1 MNVPGGICKLDAMQQ
16 PPLVLFVLLA
26 VATCSGALAPE
37 SSQWAVDRGVKGAP
51 ALQPWAFVAPQVQS
65 TALGAAAGQ
74 RRPDVGNA
82 CMSARRRVLHQSVL
96 RMTDTGRKTVQDARS
111 AACRAI
117 RSALAAAGVPM
128 DRRDDEQVES
138 SRAKVDEFLLEV
150 GREVNAWVKEVQGT
164 EDARVDE
171 IGDSLDAVSEQLN
184 RGSSLQWGERA
195 SPSDRNVTMR
205 FSRKQMVRD
214 PSTKNLLISI
224 ERIRRRYE
232 QGVYQ
237 MTDKVRPWTQQEIV
251 DAVQSV
257 SDTITGEVNS
267 LSKLSGDWESTTESL
282 TEVIKPLSTE
292 EVEAFTSEVDV
303 RWKDVVQAAEEE
315 LRAGVERARYQ
326 LRRRT
331 KFRTVE
337 EEAAVCV
344 CVCVCVCARAAQ
356 ILKMCSLQ

>member
-1 MNVPGGICKLDAMQQ
+1 
-16 PPLVLFVLLA
+16 
-26 VATCSGALAPE
+26 
-37 SSQWAVDRGVKGAP
+37 
-51 ALQPWAFVAPQVQS
+51 
-65 TALGAAAGQ
+65 
-74 RRPDVGNA
+74 
-82 CMSARRRVLHQSVL
+82 
-96 RMTDTGRKTVQDARS
+96 
-111 AACRAI
+111 
-117 RSALAAAGVPM
+117 M

-344 CVCVCVCARAAQ
+344 CVRVCVCARAAQ